1 MSASFTIF
9 GARDR
14 RVACDLI
21 ANAELGMRF
30 SLREAKRSDA
40 QNDKMW
46 AMIGDI
52 LKSPPAWF
60 DRSLGPDD
68 VKQVMMSAM
77 FKELRMTRNADND
90 GYIPLA
96 YRSSQ
101 LSVRQMAD
109 LIEYIA
115 AWGARNGVVFKPDQ
129 DSPATETTERPIS
142 LRGVA
147 A

>member
-1 MSASFTIF
+1 MSASFTLF
-9 GARDR
+9 SDRDR
-14 RVACDLI
+14 RLACDII
-21 ANAELGMRF
+21 AKAELGMRF
-30 SLREAKRSDA
+30 SLRDAKRSDA

-60 DRSLGPDD
+60 DRSLSPDD
-68 VKQVMMSAM
+68 VKQVMMAAM

-109 LIEYIA
+109 LIEYIQ
-115 AWGARNGVVFKPDQ
+115 AWGARNGVTFN

-147 A
+147 